1 MRVGE
6 KIYHAK
12 RISNENAE
20 INEYAK
26 PTELTTQFNYLT
38 CVSSVSRGY
47 IEVVQHGERVTDYW
61 TILANSRY
69 FKDKF
74 AKGDVMWVDGE
85 KPIENIEEMYGYG
98 ASANAVIKSIGYGN
112 LYMTISL
119 EVNQNRVTK

>member
-26 PTELTTQFNYLT
+26 PTELTTKFNYLT
-38 CVSSVSRGY
+38 CVSSVTRGY
-47 IEVVQHGERVTDYW
+47 MEVLQYGERVTDFW
-61 TILANSRY
+61 TIIAKTSN
-69 FKDKF
+69 FKNKF

>member
-12 RISNENAE
+12 RISDDNAE

-26 PTELTTQFNYLT
+26 PTEITTKFNHLT
-38 CVSSVSRGY
+38 CVSSVTRGY
-47 IEVVQHGERVTDYW
+47 IEVLQYGERVTDYW
-61 TILANSRY
+61 TIVAKTSH
-69 FKDKF
+69 FKGKF

>member
-26 PTELTTQFNYLT
+26 PTELTTKFNHLT
-38 CVSSVSRGY
+38 CVSSVTRGY
-47 IEVVQHGERVTDYW
+47 IEVVQYGERVTDYW
-61 TILANSRY
+61 TIIAKTSH
-69 FKDKF
+69 FKGKF
-74 AKGDVMWVDGE
+74 AKGDVMWIDGE

>member
-1 MRVGE
+1 MKVGE

-12 RISNENAE
+12 RISDENAE

-26 PTELTTQFNYLT
+26 PTELTTKFNYLT
-38 CVSSVSRGY
+38 CVSSVTRGY
-47 IEVVQHGERVTDYW
+47 IEVLQYGERVTDFW
-61 TILANSRY
+61 TIIAKTSN
-69 FKDKF
+69 FKNKF